1 MPHSAENAGPSR
13 RIRIVLAK
21 PGLDGHD
28 VGAKVVARAL
38 RDAGFEVIYTGLRQ
52 TPESVCRIAL
62 EEDADVIALSSMA
75 GSHVSF
81 CERLAPLLD
90 DAGLRD
96 KLWIVGGNLPAMD
109 HARLREL
116 GFRGVF
122 PTGSTLASI
131 VEYIRDECTG
141 AWHDGRAGEVPGAA
155 AGAVR

>member
-1 MPHSAENAGPSR
+1 VNAATARP
-13 RIRIVLAK
+13 IRVVLAK

-28 VGAKVVARAL
+28 VGAKVVARAM

-52 TPESVCRIAL
+52 TPEAVCRTAL

-90 DAGLRD
+90 EAGLRD
-96 KLWIVGGNLPAMD
+96 KVWIVGGNLPAAD

-116 GFRGVF
+116 GFRGIF

-131 VEYIRDECTG
+131 VAYIRREC
-141 AWHDGRAGEVPGAA
+141 
-155 AGAVR
+155 AGARHEASAAIGAGAQREAAR